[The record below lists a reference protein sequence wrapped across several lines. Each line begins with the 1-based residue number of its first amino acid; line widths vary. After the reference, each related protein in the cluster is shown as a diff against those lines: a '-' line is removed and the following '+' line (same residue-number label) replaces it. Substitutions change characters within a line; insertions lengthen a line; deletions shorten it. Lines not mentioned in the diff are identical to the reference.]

1 MHHHFPRATTPWV
14 GKAFQRLPRQHGSSD
29 GNGRG
34 AVKEPRALQH
44 RLRHQLREAEAE
56 AAVSQD
62 WALSMLAAELA
73 ADQRCAL
80 QQRLRHQLM
89 GLTMLPVE
97 AEGREL
103 YAVTHRQRGQT
114 KEGAAEAEER
124 HNSV

>member
-1 MHHHFPRATTPWV
+1 M

-56 AAVSQD
+56 AAVRQD
-62 WALSMLAAELA
+62 WALSMLAAEVA

-80 QQRLRHQLM
+80 QQHLRHQLM
-89 GLTMLPVE
+89 E
-97 AEGREL
+97 AGAEA
-103 YAVTHRQRGQT
+103 AVSQLGGQM